1 MALNAAAFMRGT
13 EMGGP
18 YEDGDE
24 VKVWYKWCQP
34 RSWASSRIV
43 EFPSLAP
50 SSPPTYGFE
59 LMRVGN
65 KKNSILVFR
74 PHVRPQTRWP
84 SMWPSVAEL
93 QIDRDEQVF

>member
-1 MALNAAAFMRGT
+1 MCEGSLVAVGRAESTLYSCERTVYTVKYDIDGT
-13 EMGGP
+13 R
-18 YEDGDE
+18 EDLE
-24 VKVWYKWCQP
+24 EEEIRP
-34 RSWASSRIV
+34 
-43 EFPSLAP
+43 LLL
-50 SSPPTYGFE
+50 E
-59 LMRVGN
+59 LMRIGN